1 MAASIKAHNTTSSYI
16 SYYTYQRLITAC
28 KVRSKLAQLA
38 HATLSNPPGAMTTQL
53 SLSTFDVRFFLVVM
67 SHSCVKRV
75 S

>member
-38 HATLSNPPGAMTTQL
+38 HTTLSNPPGATTTQL
-53 SLSTFDVRFFLVVM
+53 SLSTFDVRFFLVAM
-67 SHSCVKRV
+67 SYSCVKRV